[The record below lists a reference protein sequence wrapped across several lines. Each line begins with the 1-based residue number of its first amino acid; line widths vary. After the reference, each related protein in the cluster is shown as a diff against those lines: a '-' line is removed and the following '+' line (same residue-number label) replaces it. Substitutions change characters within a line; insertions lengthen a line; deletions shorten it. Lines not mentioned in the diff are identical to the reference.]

1 MGVKHTNRTVGE
13 PVSISEATISG
24 LTASKPV
31 FSDATK
37 KLVSTGTVP
46 VDQGGTGQTTYT
58 NGQLLIGNT
67 TGNTLTKA
75 TLTGTANQIT
85 VSNSTGSITLSTP
98 QDINTSSSPSFTAIT
113 TGLYNRAAVTAATPS
128 SAFTVDWSAN
138 HTHQVTITGAD
149 LDITFTNPA
158 APCDLTLYVIQG
170 DGDDTIDW
178 SNEADIKWP
187 GGVAPTLSTGAA
199 DVDIITFKWNGNSY
213 YGVANYDFS

>member
-13 PVSISEATISG
+13 PVSISEATISS

-31 FSDATK
+31 FSDASK
-37 KLVSTGTVP
+37 KLVSTGTAP

-98 QDINTSSSPSFTAIT
+98 QDINTSSSPSFAAVT

-128 SAFTVDWSAN
+128 SAFTVDWSSN
-138 HTHQVTITGAD
+138 HAHKVTITGAN
-149 LDITFTNPA
+149 LDVTFTNPA
-158 APCDLTLYVIQG
+158 APCDLTLYVVQG

-178 SNEADIKWP
+178 SNEADILWP
-187 GGVAPTLSTGAA
+187 GGVAPTLSTGSGE
-199 DVDIITFKWNGNSY
+199 VDIVTFKWDGTSY